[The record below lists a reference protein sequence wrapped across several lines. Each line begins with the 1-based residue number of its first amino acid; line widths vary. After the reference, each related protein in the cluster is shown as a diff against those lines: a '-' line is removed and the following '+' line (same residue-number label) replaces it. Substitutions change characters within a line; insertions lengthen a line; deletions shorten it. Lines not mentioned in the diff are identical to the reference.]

1 MANKITFQDFVD
13 SFSAVSGQSKS
24 FSKTFIRDAFQLI
37 REGLVNDGYA
47 NIKGLGI
54 FRLQEVAD
62 KTIKNPKT
70 GKTTHIKAHNKVVFK
85 PEKALRDKINEPYS
99 DLQIKPLVS
108 GNTLKRKTAAE
119 KVEKDTIF
127 IAPKKEKKESAPA
140 KKQAKTP
147 IKTTITEDNI
157 FISNDKE
164 TAPLQKEDD
173 IFVFSDNPDDADIL
187 SPKAESK
194 KNKIAA
200 DDSETK
206 SMPAFVI
213 KEKKK
218 PSVWRWLIPILMI
231 LVLFWFIFYLPQ
243 SSNMDFSRLK
253 EKFSFLAN
261 DSVLITESVK
271 PRIIPGRD
279 TLSTDHDSM
288 ASYTS
293 EDIFVAAPLPTPA
306 KKKKP
311 VQSEAKIIK
320 HPQKPEAVLSAPVK
334 TVLVKSS
341 GNPDCFMP
349 HKSPEER
356 CFVHTVKDGNTLW
369 GLSKKYYERYAYW
382 PNIYR
387 KNIESIRMPDHLMP
401 GTDILIPELMG
412 KAGQL
417 TKTDSAHIAQGYYL
431 AYRAYKKYSP
441 EKANAYLDV
450 AKQFRTSVK

>member
-13 SFSAVSGQSKS
+13 SFSTVSGQSKS
-24 FSKTFIRDAFQLI
+24 FSKTFIRDTFQLI

-99 DLQIKPLVS
+99 DLQIKPLAAET
-108 GNTLKRKTAAE
+108 TLKRKTAAD
-119 KVEKDTIF
+119 KVDMDTIF
-127 IAPKKEKKESAPA
+127 IAPKKKKNVPVKETAEA
-140 KKQAKTP
+140 P
-147 IKTTITEDNI
+147 IKPTITEDNI
-157 FISNDKE
+157 FINSNE
-164 TAPLQKEDD
+164 ESTPSPKEDD
-173 IFVFSDNPDDADIL
+173 LFVFSDNPDDAEIL
-187 SPKAESK
+187 ANKAESK
-194 KNKIAA
+194 APKKNA

-218 PSVWRWLIPILMI
+218 PSAWRWLLPIFMI
-231 LVLFWFIFYLPQ
+231 LILFMFIFYMPQ

-253 EKFSFLAN
+253 EKFQFLAN
-261 DSVLITESVK
+261 DTVLITESVRPK
-271 PRIIPGRD
+271 IVPGRD
-279 TLSTDHDSM
+279 TLSTDHDTMS
-288 ASYTS
+288 AYNDDNVFIS
-293 EDIFVAAPLPTPA
+293 APLPATS
-306 KKKKP
+306 KKEKSTKAAP
-311 VQSEAKIIK
+311 KLIE
-320 HPQKPEAVLSAPVK
+320 HPLRPELVLSTPSK
-334 TVLVKSS
+334 TVIVKSS
-341 GNPDCFMP
+341 ENPDYFIP

-356 CFVHTVKDGNTLW
+356 CFVHTVENGNTLW
-369 GLSKKYYERYAYW
+369 GLSKKYYERYSYW

-387 KNIESIRMPDHLMP
+387 KNIESIHMPDRLTP
-401 GTDILIPELMG
+401 GTELLIPELMG

-450 AKQFRTSVK
+450 AKQFRTTVK